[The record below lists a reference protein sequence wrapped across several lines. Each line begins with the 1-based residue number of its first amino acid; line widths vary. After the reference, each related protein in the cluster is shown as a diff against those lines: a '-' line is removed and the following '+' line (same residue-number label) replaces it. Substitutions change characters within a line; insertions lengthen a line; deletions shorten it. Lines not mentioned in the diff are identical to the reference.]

1 MSTYTTQLRWIVE
14 RLQHQNHSDPDD
26 YTACY
31 QALGLSDYPIF
42 DENYRQT
49 LNDKIIR
56 HYYFRE
62 IGFETSAQFAFFMR
76 RTMHEHMPY
85 FNKLYLSD
93 AVIIDPITNRK
104 YTWGET
110 FSLAQTGGTLTENTS
125 GGQDSETHN
134 EMVTDTLAH
143 GEVVDTE
150 KGYGRTETDTTT
162 FGKTVDGTKETE
174 FGKTYD
180 STSTTT
186 FGRTQETV
194 NGGKDTMLEGATH
207 ERDIKSDT
215 PMNQITNQGV
225 ESLNYATEVTYI
237 DREGQTASETDYGG
251 TTNITNGGSDTT
263 TAASSDGGAENV
275 ETSRTEGG
283 TESVTKALGGEDTV
297 QESHSGS
304 DVRTIETHG
313 GKSGTHS
320 ESGSSEFARDLDEQG
335 ERSHNVSGYDGMSP
349 SDLLMKWRET
359 FLNIDM
365 QVIESLNTLFF
376 GLWN

>member
-143 GEVVDTE
+143 GEIVDTD
-150 KGYGRTETDTTT
+150 KDYGRTEVDTTT
-162 FGKTVDGTKETE
+162 FGKTYT
-174 FGKTYD
+174 
-180 STSTTT
+180 SNSTTE
-186 FGRTQETV
+186 FGRTQATM

-237 DREGQTASETDYGG
+237 DREGQTASETEYGG
-251 TTNITNGGSDTT
+251 TTNIANGGSDTT
-263 TAASSDGGAENV
+263 TTGSAD
-275 ETSRTEGG
+275 GG
-283 TESVTKALGGEDTV
+283 TESVAKAQGGEDTV
-297 QESHSGS
+297 KETHSGS
-304 DVRTIETHG
+304 DVRTIDTHG